1 MPPTL
6 IVAPEDCYK
15 HRTCPEPIT
24 RAGPEVPPENVNR
37 LKVLTHPGVVGR
49 AGFGKSY
56 SCSLMLTRRNFDLV
70 MLYLVM
76 LYACDI

>member
-1 MPPTL
+1 MTEAISTAGLSTILPETRPKMAPTL

-37 LKVLTHPGVVGR
+37 LKVLTHPGVVAAEHAKTVALR
-49 AGFGKSY
+49 
-56 SCSLMLTRRNFDLV
+56 
-70 MLYLVM
+70 
-76 LYACDI
+76 